1 MGCSTW
7 YSIINCGK
15 VRYPS
20 NPHQRHHS
28 KGILQYFD
36 EAVEGGYRMKA
47 SLNELI
53 LVLAKADGQP
63 WGNLVDAPSSARF
76 MGYPEMAQA
85 VIDYLELDEEE
96 E

>member
-1 MGCSTW
+1 
-7 YSIINCGK
+7 
-15 VRYPS
+15 
-20 NPHQRHHS
+20 
-28 KGILQYFD
+28 
-36 EAVEGGYRMKA
+36 MKA

-63 WGNLVDAPSSARF
+63 WGDLVDAPSSARF

-85 VIDYLELDEEE
+85 VINYLELDEEE